1 MSAKNS
7 KLTVMIAICVT
18 LVLISGIG
26 AWVFINQRNI
36 AQKDRQLQQQKE
48 QQEAD
53 RKFKSQQDAIK
64 TQDENQER
72 RSQNA
77 QCNFNPQSC

>member
-1 MSAKNS
+1 MAARNS
-7 KLTVMIAICVT
+7 KLTIIIAICIT
-18 LVLISGIG
+18 LVLLSGIG

-36 AQKDRQLQQQKE
+36 SQKDRQLQQQKE

-64 TQDENQER
+64 
-72 RSQNA
+72 SQNEA
-77 QCNFNPQSC
+77 EEQRTQTLRCNYNPQNC

>member
-26 AWVFINQRNI
+26 AWVFINQRQI
-36 AQKDRQLQQQKE
+36 AQRDRQLQQQKE
-48 QQEAD
+48 QQEEQ
-53 RKFKSQQDAIK
+53 RKFESQQNVSDQLNAEK
-64 TQDENQER
+64 EER
-72 RSQNA
+72 TKALRCNYDPQN
-77 QCNFNPQSC
+77 C